1 MELKG
6 RVTKKELVQTRLGT
20 AVGFRCVEEAIM
32 VSFSFESKLVAA
44 MTMLRPWE
52 ENDLWPIGM
61 PVTVTVTRGEPD
73 A

>member
-1 MELKG
+1 MEKERQMELKG
-6 RVTKKELVQTRLGT
+6 RVTKKELVQTRLG
-20 AVGFRCVEEAIM
+20 AEEAIM
-32 VSFSFESKLVAA
+32 VSFAFESKLVAA
-44 MTMLRPWE
+44 MTLQRPWE